1 MAAHKPV
8 HLIGIIGVRDYN
20 GAVYENYAYISATLD
35 EHVKRFETPEG
46 FGILTGGGR
55 GVEVMA
61 VRWAQERGIPCRT
74 IPPNIAQFGPKKAF
88 IVRNNNIVAEAHDV
102 AIFWDGYTDVTTESI
117 MSAMHL
123 SKRVV
128 VYPLI

>member
-1 MAAHKPV
+1 MAAHKPT
-8 HLIGIIGVRDYN
+8 HLLGVIGVRDLN
-20 GAVYENYAYISATLD
+20 GSVYDNYAYIRETLD
-35 EHVKRFETPEG
+35 AHVRRYSLPDG

-55 GVEVMA
+55 GVEVL
-61 VRWAQERGIPCRT
+61 VVKWAEERKLSVRT
-74 IPPNIAQFGPKKAF
+74 IPPNIQQFGSKKAF

-102 AIFWDGYTDVTTESI
+102 VIFWDGYTDVIVESI

-128 VYPLI
+128 VYPLV